1 MAVAFRHMSDVRDQ
15 GKRQIVW
22 AAGILLGLGSLV
34 SCFLLFGRSLPGLWG
49 EWASTLIGVMTT
61 PFLMEASF
69 VLIGI
74 SIVAVINHLAA
85 ARSGDEWVDLE
96 SFENSKNDQSK

>member
-1 MAVAFRHMSDVRDQ
+1 M
-15 GKRQIVW
+15 I
-22 AAGILLGLGSLV
+22 GIGLVV
-34 SCFLLFGRSLPGLWG
+34 STTLLFGRKLPGLWG

-74 SIVAVINHLAA
+74 SIVAVVNHVAA
-85 ARSGDEWVDLE
+85 ERSGDEWVDPEVFE
-96 SFENSKNDQSK
+96 SVERDQNK

>member
-1 MAVAFRHMSDVRDQ
+1 MSNARDQ

-22 AAGILLGLGSLV
+22 AAVILIGVGLVV
-34 SCFLLFGRSLPGLWG
+34 STVLLFGRKLPGLWG

-74 SIVAVINHLAA
+74 SIVAVVNHVAA
-85 ARSGDEWVDLE
+85 LRSGDEWVDPE
-96 SFENSKNDQSK
+96 VFEAAERDQNK